1 MEIIPL
7 KLRLT
12 KNSVRHEDHWPHTSV
27 ARVSFCNWC
36 LMRIEFLVGYLLGHE
51 SVTLQVYVF
60 SPNKSLNSK
69 FQTHLET
76 VDERP
81 RSLCTNVDIQGPVV
95 ELAGNATQRIEI
107 YPTYSV
113 IQPSNNWGQ
122 MCKIHI
128 NQIKER

>member
-1 MEIIPL
+1 M
-7 KLRLT
+7 
-12 KNSVRHEDHWPHTSV
+12 
-27 ARVSFCNWC
+27 F
-36 LMRIEFLVGYLLGHE
+36 
-51 SVTLQVYVF
+51 F

-69 FQTHLET
+69 LQTHLET

-95 ELAGNATQRIEI
+95 ELAGNATQQIEI

-128 NQIKER
+128 NQIKERYNENSV